1 MCVFLLIQCVYCGY
15 MCICVEPEFLR
26 LEMNCKIV
34 EYNVM
39 LVVIE
44 YGMVECY
51 VSVMLNKR
59 IRNKV

>member
-1 MCVFLLIQCVYCGY
+1 
-15 MCICVEPEFLR
+15 
-26 LEMNCKIV
+26 MNCKIV

-39 LVVIE
+39 VVVIE